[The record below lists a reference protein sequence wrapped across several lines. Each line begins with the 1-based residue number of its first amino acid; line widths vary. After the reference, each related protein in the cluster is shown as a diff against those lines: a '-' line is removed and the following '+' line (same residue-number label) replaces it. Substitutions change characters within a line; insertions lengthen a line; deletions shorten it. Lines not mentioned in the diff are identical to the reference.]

1 MDIDSDDDYR
11 ESNSEKEIARSPI
24 YSPRGASPIRGSIP
38 VRRKRRIESSITP
51 KGSPPLKRMKGNF
64 NAAYL
69 DLLNRDINDA
79 ASGLIHGEAEEEEK
93 EEDADQQIGAVMWS
107 AAEKAA
113 FFAAVSRLG
122 RADFTGISARIGT
135 KSELEV
141 HQYLVLL
148 DATEGEGVRQNA
160 LRPVDIPAAVE
171 IGAEC
176 AAALEAAA
184 DALSLCQESYEEQVE
199 KKRWGSRWRVTAQ
212 LVETIK
218 SQQRRDSE
226 ASMPHPRP
234 RERMQKE
241 HQRREEE
248 EDDRKE
254 QLQMEKEEQENKG
267 KRLDE
272 SPFFQFFRVQNWLLL
287 SNRVFMNSA
296 IPDGN
301 WRAASE
307 EHEPPAI
314 QMTVLSD
321 LYALAVSVTR
331 RLLVSAL
338 YVAESRIRRNSFEVV
353 QRQRK
358 TWISVEDVIAA
369 VSSLGMKQ
377 NSNEFWARCARRL
390 QLDVVNDMTG
400 EDKVTDEED
409 EGLHTHSEQGMDS
422 DDQLLRTVESEP
434 ESTEES
440 GDSIE
445 EDEDDY
451 GEIMSYDEIEA
462 VLGYPVV
469 DSMHSRHSTPEP
481 STSTTTDI
489 LSNSQDEAD
498 EGEQEEYPEEE
509 EDDEEHDGDI
519 KMKDQQETSGD
530 DLHLDTMA
538 LDIEEAMISLESTER
553 TVDGTDATRA
563 IESRIRAEHKL
574 EGGAELLD
582 MQASMKAERKLW
594 AILRDHDNTKTGNQ
608 KR

>member
-11 ESNSEKEIARSPI
+11 GSNSEKENARSPI

-38 VRRKRRIESSITP
+38 VRRKRRVESSIIP
-51 KGSPPLKRMKGNF
+51 RGSPLKRMKGNF

-79 ASGLIHGEAEEEEK
+79 ASGLIYGEAE

-148 DATEGEGVRQNA
+148 DATEGEGVRENA

-184 DALSLCQESYEEQVE
+184 DVLSLCQESYEEQVE
-199 KKRWGSRWRVTAQ
+199 KRRWGSRWRVTAQ
-212 LVETIK
+212 LVETFK
-218 SQQRRDSE
+218 SQQRRDAE
-226 ASMPHPRP
+226 ALTLHPQP

-241 HQRREEE
+241 NQRRGEE

-254 QLQMEKEEQENKG
+254 QLQMEKEEQENEG

-272 SPFFQFFRVQNWLLL
+272 PPFFQFFRVQNWLLL

-307 EHEPPAI
+307 ENEPPAI

-331 RLLVSAL
+331 RLVVSAL

-353 QRQRK
+353 QRKRK
-358 TWISVEDVIAA
+358 TKISVEDVIAA

-390 QLDVVNDMTG
+390 QLDVVNDTTG
-400 EDKVTDEED
+400 EDNSTDEED
-409 EGLHTHSEQGMDS
+409 EEFHTDSEQGMDS
-422 DDQLLRTVESEP
+422 DDQLSRTVESEP
-434 ESTEES
+434 GSTEES
-440 GDSIE
+440 EDSIEE
-445 EDEDDY
+445 EDEDDDD
-451 GEIMSYDEIEA
+451 EIMSYDEIEA

-469 DSMHSRHSTPEP
+469 DSMSRHSTPEL

-498 EGEQEEYPEEE
+498 EGEHGEYPEEE
-509 EDDEEHDGDI
+509 EDDDEEYDGDV

-538 LDIEEAMISLESTER
+538 LDIEEAMISLASTER
-553 TVDGTDATRA
+553 AVDGTDTIRA
-563 IESRIRAEHKL
+563 IKSQIKAEHKL
-574 EGGAELLD
+574 EGDAELRD

-594 AILRDHDNTKTGNQ
+594 AMLRDHDNTRTDNL

>member
-11 ESNSEKEIARSPI
+11 ESNSEKENAPSPI

-38 VRRKRRIESSITP
+38 VRRKRRVESSIIP

-79 ASGLIHGEAEEEEK
+79 ASGLLHGEAEE

-107 AAEKAA
+107 TAEKAA

-148 DATEGEGVRQNA
+148 DATEGKGDA

-199 KKRWGSRWRVTAQ
+199 KKKWGSRWRVTAQ
-212 LVETIK
+212 LVETFK
-218 SQQRRDSE
+218 
-226 ASMPHPRP
+226 
-234 RERMQKE
+234 K
-241 HQRREEE
+241 
-248 EDDRKE
+248 
-254 QLQMEKEEQENKG
+254 QLRMEKEDQENKSE
-267 KRLDE
+267 RLDE
-272 SPFFQFFRVQNWLLL
+272 PPFFQFFRVQNWLLL

-331 RLLVSAL
+331 RLVVSAL

-353 QRQRK
+353 QRKRK
-358 TWISVEDVIAA
+358 TKVSVEDVIAA

-390 QLDVVNDMTG
+390 QLDVVNDTTG
-400 EDKVTDEED
+400 EDIVTDEED
-409 EGLHTHSEQGMDS
+409 EEDEEHHTDSEQGMDS
-422 DDQLLRTVESEP
+422 DDQLSRTVESEP
-434 ESTEES
+434 ESTEKS
-440 GDSIE
+440 GDK
-445 EDEDDY
+445 
-451 GEIMSYDEIEA
+451 
-462 VLGYPVV
+462 
-469 DSMHSRHSTPEP
+469 
-481 STSTTTDI
+481 
-489 LSNSQDEAD
+489 
-498 EGEQEEYPEEE
+498 E
-509 EDDEEHDGDI
+509 EDDEEYDGDI

-538 LDIEEAMISLESTER
+538 LDIEEAMISLASTESAA
-553 TVDGTDATRA
+553 DGTDTIRA
-563 IESRIRAEHKL
+563 IKSRIKAEHKL
-574 EGGAELLD
+574 EGDAELRD

-594 AILRDHDNTKTGNQ
+594 AILRDHDNTRKD
-608 KR
+608 